1 MYEPSALIIVG
12 TNQAVLSTGL
22 NQATRGFH
30 QVPLGRACFDDTKV
44 AHAAQHACNHGA
56 ADST

>member
-12 TNQAVLSTGL
+12 TNQAVLNTRL
-22 NQATRGFH
+22 NQATRAFH

-44 AHAAQHACNHGA
+44 NLTACI
-56 ADST
+56 DSAGSAYT